1 MFLKSDNYQSYY
13 PFIMNF
19 EKDQLGMQ
27 YHHSMEHSNIMFA
40 LLAAT
45 DPESV
50 GTGKVKEHET
60 GYATCL

>member
-1 MFLKSDNYQSYY
+1 
-13 PFIMNF
+13 MNF

-50 GTGKVKEHET
+50 GTGKVKEHGT